1 MTTIELLQKTKAA
14 WPALSAAPAEEKNR
28 LLLAMAD
35 ALEESTP
42 AILAA
47 NAQDMADAEGHIS
60 AVMLDRLRLDKG
72 RIRVMADGV
81 RAAAALPDH
90 TGRTLAQFTRPNG
103 MTITKVQV
111 PLGLVAIIYESRP
124 NVTSDAAALAVKSGN
139 VCMLRS
145 GKEAYRSCRA
155 IVAALKTETAVN
167 LGLPDPVYPRIDH
180 VVIQY
185 DANKNVTEIV
195 VKNGTAASNPQPPER
210 STSEALYEIHLA
222 EVRRE
227 PGATAVTARNV
238 TDLRLNENYCGIMAE
253 SVTKVDTAVINAQVT
268 APVSY
273 THLTLPTT

>member
-1 MTTIELLQKTKAA
+1 MTTQEILEAA
-14 WPALSAAPAEEKNR
+14 RTAKQAVALASSRTRQSVLER
-28 LLLAMAD
+28 MAD
-35 ALEESTP
+35 ALRAPDSVE

-60 AVMLDRLRLDKG
+60 AVMLDRLRLDEG
-72 RIRVMADGV
+72 RIRAMADGV

-155 IVAALKTETAVN
+155 IVAALKA
-167 LGLPDPVYPRIDH
+167 GI
-180 VVIQY
+180 
-185 DANKNVTEIV
+185 
-195 VKNGTAASNPQPPER
+195 TAAGGDADIVNIVEDTTHR
-210 STSEALYEIHLA
+210 
-222 EVRRE
+222 
-227 PGATAVTARNV
+227 PGGWWI
-238 TDLRLNENYCGIMAE
+238 C
-253 SVTKVDTAVINAQVT
+253 
-268 APVSY
+268 
-273 THLTLPTT
+273 

>member
-60 AVMLDRLRLDKG
+60 AVMLDRLRLDEG
-72 RIRVMADGV
+72 RIRAMADGV

-124 NVTSDAAALAVKSGN
+124 TSPQTPRRWLSRAATS
-139 VCMLRS
+139 VC
-145 GKEAYRSCRA
+145 
-155 IVAALKTETAVN
+155 
-167 LGLPDPVYPRIDH
+167 
-180 VVIQY
+180 
-185 DANKNVTEIV
+185 
-195 VKNGTAASNPQPPER
+195 
-210 STSEALYEIHLA
+210 SEAG
-222 EVRRE
+222 RR
-227 PGATAVTARNV
+227 R
-238 TDLRLNENYCGIMAE
+238 
-253 SVTKVDTAVINAQVT
+253 T
-268 APVSY
+268 APAAPSWRR
-273 THLTLPTT
+273 